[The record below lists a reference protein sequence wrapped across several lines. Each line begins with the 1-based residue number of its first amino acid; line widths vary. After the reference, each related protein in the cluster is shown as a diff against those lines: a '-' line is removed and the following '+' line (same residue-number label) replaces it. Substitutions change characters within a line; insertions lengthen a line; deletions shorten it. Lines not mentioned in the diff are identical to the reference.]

1 MLARPSKLRPPGSE
15 PTRGADRST
24 LSVLEI
30 GLTGGIG
37 SGKST
42 VAAMLVERGATL
54 LDADAIVREL
64 QFPGMP
70 VFVAMA
76 ERWGDRILDD
86 AGGLDRQVVAD
97 IVFADPD
104 ELAALNGI
112 VHPAVGDEMTRR
124 RRELAATDATVIL
137 DIPLL
142 VESGHSG
149 LAGVIVVDVDPDV
162 AVERLVSGR
171 GFTAVDARNRISRQ
185 ASRTERL
192 DRVDL
197 VVDNSGTLDDLVHQV
212 DLAWEWIATLQRPEP
227 GAEVRRIGSR
237 AEDG

>member
-1 MLARPSKLRPPGSE
+1 M
-15 PTRGADRST
+15 
-24 LSVLEI
+24 LEI

-42 VAAMLVERGATL
+42 VAAMLVERGAIL
-54 LDADAIVREL
+54 LDADAMVREL
-64 QFPGMP
+64 QMHGMP
-70 VFVAMA
+70 VLAAMVQ
-76 ERWGDRILDD
+76 RWGDRILD
-86 AGGLDRQVVAD
+86 ATGGLDRQAVAD

-104 ELAALNGI
+104 ELAALNLI

-124 RRELAATDATVIL
+124 RAELSGTDATVIL

-142 VESGHSG
+142 VESGHKG
-149 LAGVIVVDVDPDV
+149 LAGIVVVDVDLEV
-162 AVERLVSGR
+162 AVERLVAGR
-171 GFTAVDARNRISRQ
+171 GFTATDARNRISRQ
-185 ASRTERL
+185 ASRSQRLERA
-192 DRVDL
+192 DL

-237 AEDG
+237 AEDA

>member
-1 MLARPSKLRPPGSE
+1 M
-15 PTRGADRST
+15 
-24 LSVLEI
+24 LEI

-42 VAAMLVERGATL
+42 VATMLVERGAIL
-54 LDADAIVREL
+54 LDADAMVREL
-64 QFPGMP
+64 QMQGMP
-70 VFVAMA
+70 VLAAMVQ
-76 ERWGDRILDD
+76 RWGDRILDS
-86 AGGLDRQVVAD
+86 AGGLDRQAVAD

-104 ELAALNGI
+104 ELTALNLI

-124 RRELAATDATVIL
+124 RAELSGTDATVIL

-142 VESGHSG
+142 VESGHKG
-149 LAGVIVVDVDPDV
+149 LAGIVVVDVDPEV

-171 GFTAVDARNRISRQ
+171 GFTATDARNRISRQ
-185 ASRTERL
+185 ASRSQRLERA
-192 DRVDL
+192 DL

-237 AEDG
+237 AEDA

>member
-1 MLARPSKLRPPGSE
+1 
-15 PTRGADRST
+15 
-24 LSVLEI
+24 VLEI

-42 VAAMLVERGATL
+42 VAAMLVERGAVL
-54 LDADAIVREL
+54 LDADAMVREL
-64 QFPGMP
+64 QMQGMP
-70 VFVAMA
+70 VLAAMVQ
-76 ERWGDRILDD
+76 RWGDRILDA
-86 AGGLDRQVVAD
+86 AGGLDRQAVAD

-104 ELAALNGI
+104 ELTALNLI

-124 RRELAATDATVIL
+124 REELSGTDATVIL

-142 VESGHSG
+142 VESGHKG
-149 LAGVIVVDVDPDV
+149 LAGIVVVDVDPEV
-162 AVERLVSGR
+162 AVERLVAGR
-171 GFTAVDARNRISRQ
+171 GFTATDARNRISRQ
-185 ASRTERL
+185 ASRSQRLERA
-192 DRVDL
+192 DL

-237 AEDG
+237 AEDA

>member
-1 MLARPSKLRPPGSE
+1 
-15 PTRGADRST
+15 
-24 LSVLEI
+24 
-30 GLTGGIG
+30 
-37 SGKST
+37 
-42 VAAMLVERGATL
+42 
-54 LDADAIVREL
+54 
-64 QFPGMP
+64 MP
-70 VFVAMA
+70 VFLAMT

-86 AGGLDRQVVAD
+86 AGGLDRQAVAD

-124 RRELAATDATVIL
+124 RGELATTDATVIL

-142 VESGHSG
+142 VESGHRG
-149 LAGVIVVDVDPDV
+149 LAGVIVVDVDPAV

-171 GFTAVDARNRISRQ
+171 GFTTVDARNRISRQ

-192 DRVDL
+192 ERADL
-197 VVDNSGTLDDLVHQV
+197 VVDNGGTLHDLAGQV
-212 DLAWEWIATLQRPEP
+212 DLAWAWIATLERPEP

>member
-1 MLARPSKLRPPGSE
+1 M
-15 PTRGADRST
+15 
-24 LSVLEI
+24 LEI

-42 VAAMLVERGATL
+42 VAAMLVERGAIL
-54 LDADAIVREL
+54 LDADAMVREL
-64 QFPGMP
+64 QMQGMP
-70 VFVAMA
+70 VLAAMVQ
-76 ERWGDRILDD
+76 RWGDRILDA
-86 AGGLDRQVVAD
+86 AGGLDRQAVAD

-104 ELAALNGI
+104 ELTALNLI

-124 RRELAATDATVIL
+124 REELSGTDATVIL

-142 VESGHSG
+142 VESGHKG
-149 LAGVIVVDVDPDV
+149 LAGIVVVDVDPEV
-162 AVERLVSGR
+162 AVERLVAGR
-171 GFTAVDARNRISRQ
+171 GFTATDARNRISRQ
-185 ASRTERL
+185 ASRSQRLERA
-192 DRVDL
+192 DL

-237 AEDG
+237 AEDA

>member
-1 MLARPSKLRPPGSE
+1 M
-15 PTRGADRST
+15 
-24 LSVLEI
+24 LEI

-42 VAAMLVERGATL
+42 VAAMLVERGAIL
-54 LDADAIVREL
+54 LDADAMVREL
-64 QFPGMP
+64 QMQGMP
-70 VFVAMA
+70 VLAAMVQ
-76 ERWGDRILDD
+76 RWGDRILD
-86 AGGLDRQVVAD
+86 ATGGLDRQAVAD

-104 ELAALNGI
+104 ELTALNLI

-124 RRELAATDATVIL
+124 RAELSGTDATVIL

-142 VESGHSG
+142 VESGHKG
-149 LAGVIVVDVDPDV
+149 LAGIVVVDVDPEV
-162 AVERLVSGR
+162 AVERLVAGR
-171 GFTAVDARNRISRQ
+171 GFTATDARNRISRQ
-185 ASRTERL
+185 ASRSQRLERA
-192 DRVDL
+192 DL

-237 AEDG
+237 AEDA

>member
-1 MLARPSKLRPPGSE
+1 
-15 PTRGADRST
+15 
-24 LSVLEI
+24 VLEI

-42 VAAMLVERGATL
+42 VAAMLVERGAIL
-54 LDADAIVREL
+54 LDADAMVREL
-64 QFPGMP
+64 QMQGMP
-70 VFVAMA
+70 VLAAMVQ
-76 ERWGDRILDD
+76 RWGDRILDA
-86 AGGLDRQVVAD
+86 AGGLDRQAVAD

-104 ELAALNGI
+104 ELTALNLI

-124 RRELAATDATVIL
+124 REELSGTDATVIL

-142 VESGHSG
+142 VESGHKG
-149 LAGVIVVDVDPDV
+149 LAGIVVVDVDPEV
-162 AVERLVSGR
+162 AVERLVAGR
-171 GFTAVDARNRISRQ
+171 GFTATDARNRISRQ
-185 ASRTERL
+185 ASRSQRLERA
-192 DRVDL
+192 DL

-237 AEDG
+237 AEDA

>member
-1 MLARPSKLRPPGSE
+1 
-15 PTRGADRST
+15 
-24 LSVLEI
+24 VLEI

-42 VAAMLVERGATL
+42 VAAMLVERGAVL
-54 LDADAIVREL
+54 LDADAMVREL
-64 QFPGMP
+64 QMQGMP
-70 VFVAMA
+70 VLAAMVQ
-76 ERWGDRILDD
+76 RWGDRILDA
-86 AGGLDRQVVAD
+86 AGGLDRQAVAD

-104 ELAALNGI
+104 ELTALNLI

-124 RRELAATDATVIL
+124 REELSGTDATVIL

-142 VESGHSG
+142 VESGHKG
-149 LAGVIVVDVDPDV
+149 LAGIVVVDVDPEV
-162 AVERLVSGR
+162 AVERLVAGR
-171 GFTAVDARNRISRQ
+171 GFTATDARSRISRQ
-185 ASRTERL
+185 ASRSQRLERA
-192 DRVDL
+192 DL

-237 AEDG
+237 AEDA

>member
-1 MLARPSKLRPPGSE
+1 M
-15 PTRGADRST
+15 
-24 LSVLEI
+24 LEI

-42 VAAMLVERGATL
+42 VAAMLVERGAVL
-54 LDADAIVREL
+54 LDADAMVREL
-64 QFPGMP
+64 QMQGMP
-70 VFVAMA
+70 VLAAMVQ
-76 ERWGDRILDD
+76 RWGDRILDA
-86 AGGLDRQVVAD
+86 AGGLDRQAVAD

-104 ELAALNGI
+104 ELTALNLI

-124 RRELAATDATVIL
+124 RAELSGTDATVIL

-142 VESGHSG
+142 VESGHKG
-149 LAGVIVVDVDPDV
+149 LAGIVVVDVDPEV
-162 AVERLVSGR
+162 AVERLVAGR
-171 GFTAVDARNRISRQ
+171 GFTATDARNRISRQ
-185 ASRTERL
+185 ASRSQRLERA
-192 DRVDL
+192 DL

-237 AEDG
+237 AEDA